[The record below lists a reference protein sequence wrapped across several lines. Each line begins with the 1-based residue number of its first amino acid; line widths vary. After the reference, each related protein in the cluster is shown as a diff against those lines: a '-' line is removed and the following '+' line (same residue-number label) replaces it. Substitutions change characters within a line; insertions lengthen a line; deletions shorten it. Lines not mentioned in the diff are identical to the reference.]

1 MKNEDGYLLIYVFFY
16 IFQIDEKITGMKSE
30 WILKSIILQSCMEKK
45 NTFCKYITNVSS
57 MISAVKFVFVKPF
70 QSFYTIESNQF

>member
-45 NTFCKYITNVSS
+45 PLYVS
-57 MISAVKFVFVKPF
+57 I
-70 QSFYTIESNQF
+70 